1 MNIEFY
7 GKNDNYIYL
16 DNAASTISFKKVK
29 NVADDFLYHYGSL
42 HRGSGINSKKSTDS
56 YENAREKILS
66 FLDGT
71 KEDCVIFTNNT
82 TDSINKFALIYPF
95 EKNDVVLTSDIE
107 HTSNYLPWLKHAKV
121 QLLKTNDFKIE
132 PRNVEKE
139 LIENKNIKII
149 ALTWASNI
157 TGYISEI
164 KNIYKICK
172 KYNVLLFIDAS
183 QYSPH
188 HKPTLKYCDFIAYCG
203 HKMYAPYGSGVLA
216 GNKEILKNDRYS
228 LTGGGNVIY
237 IGENGQVYYKE
248 VPYMHEAGTPNGLGA
263 VTLACAHEVLFKDIG
278 INRLEKH
285 NKDLLNAMKKVG
297 DSLLKHGYDVYFH
310 SETINRTPLLII
322 NNKRKTNKE
331 TVYLLNEPV
340 GKSLNKK
347 VFCREGSFCAY
358 NILEKLFPKL
368 KEEIP
373 VIDNKL
379 NPKYSLIRL
388 SGGLTTTVD
397 DIYYTYEK
405 LKAINKI

>member
-1 MNIEFY
+1 MLELKKYIPARILEQYKDDENEVMIGERYLLNKLSLHNIKAVDMKKYIRSNNKIDLNLEKEKIEKQVEELFKIVVISSSEKDLNII
-7 GKNDNYIYL
+7 KNDVINRRLERRLFKNEYRVLWKMMIIYIWIMRR
-16 DNAASTISFKKVK
+16 STISFKKVK

-139 LIENKNIKII
+139 LIENKNIKIV

-164 KNIYKICK
+164 KNIYRICK

-263 VTLACAHEVLFKDIG
+263 VALACAHEVLFKDIG
-278 INRLEKH
+278 INRLE
-285 NKDLLNAMKKVG
+285 
-297 DSLLKHGYDVYFH
+297 S
-310 SETINRTPLLII
+310 II
-322 NNKRKTNKE
+322 
-331 TVYLLNEPV
+331 
-340 GKSLNKK
+340 
-347 VFCREGSFCAY
+347 
-358 NILEKLFPKL
+358 
-368 KEEIP
+368 
-373 VIDNKL
+373 
-379 NPKYSLIRL
+379 
-388 SGGLTTTVD
+388 
-397 DIYYTYEK
+397 
-405 LKAINKI
+405 KICLML